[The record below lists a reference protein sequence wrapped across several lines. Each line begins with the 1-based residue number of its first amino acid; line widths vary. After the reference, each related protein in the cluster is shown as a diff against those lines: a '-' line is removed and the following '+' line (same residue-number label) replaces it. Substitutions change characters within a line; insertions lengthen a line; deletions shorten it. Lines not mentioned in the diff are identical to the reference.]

1 MNGQEIRLQK
11 ESNMNIR
18 EELFAL
24 QDLKYKE
31 FHKRLI
37 PTIDEDTIIGVRIPA
52 LRALVKEF
60 SATEE
65 AAEFMKELPHPY
77 YEENNVHA
85 FLIEKIKGYDTCIR
99 ELDKFLPYVDNWAT
113 CDSMAPKVLKKH
125 LPELMD
131 KIKEW
136 LASDQIYTVR
146 YGIGLLMKFYLDE
159 AFEEKYL
166 QMVADVQSEEYY
178 INMMIAWYFATALAK
193 HYEKALSYLE
203 EQKLDVWTHNKTI
216 QKAVESHRI
225 TPEQK
230 AYLKTLKRK

>member
-1 MNGQEIRLQK
+1 
-11 ESNMNIR
+11 MNIR

-113 CDSMAPKVLKKH
+113 CDSMAPKVLKKN

>member
-1 MNGQEIRLQK
+1 
-11 ESNMNIR
+11 MNIR

-37 PTIDEDTIIGVRIPA
+37 PTIDANTIIGVRIPA

-60 SATEE
+60 SGTEE
-65 AAEFMKELPHPY
+65 AAEFMKELPHAY

-85 FLIEKIKGYDTCIR
+85 FLIEKIKDYDTCIR

>member
-146 YGIGLLMKFYLDE
+146 YGSGLLLKFYLD
-159 AFEEKYL
+159 
-166 QMVADVQSEEYY
+166 
-178 INMMIAWYFATALAK
+178 
-193 HYEKALSYLE
+193 
-203 EQKLDVWTHNKTI
+203 
-216 QKAVESHRI
+216 
-225 TPEQK
+225 
-230 AYLKTLKRK
+230 

>member
-1 MNGQEIRLQK
+1 
-11 ESNMNIR
+11 MNIR

>member
-1 MNGQEIRLQK
+1 
-11 ESNMNIR
+11 MNIR

-37 PTIDEDTIIGVRIPA
+37 PTIDEDTIIGVRRPA

>member
-1 MNGQEIRLQK
+1 
-11 ESNMNIR
+11 MNIR

-24 QDLKYKE
+24 KDLKYKE

>member
-1 MNGQEIRLQK
+1 
-11 ESNMNIR
+11 MNIR

-85 FLIEKIKGYDTCIR
+85 FLIEMIKGYDTCIR

>member
-1 MNGQEIRLQK
+1 MQK
-11 ESNMNIR
+11 ESNINIR

>member
-1 MNGQEIRLQK
+1 
-11 ESNMNIR
+11 MNIR

-85 FLIEKIKGYDTCIR
+85 FLIEKIKDYDTCIR

-203 EQKLDVWTHNKTI
+203 EQKLDVWAHNKTI

>member
-1 MNGQEIRLQK
+1 
-11 ESNMNIR
+11 MNIR

-193 HYEKALSYLE
+193 HYEKSLSYLE

>member
-1 MNGQEIRLQK
+1 
-11 ESNMNIR
+11 MNIR

-193 HYEKALSYLE
+193 HYKKALSYLE

>member
-1 MNGQEIRLQK
+1 
-11 ESNMNIR
+11 MNIR

-136 LASDQIYTVR
+136 LVSDQIYTVR

>member
-1 MNGQEIRLQK
+1 MNGQEIRSQK

-60 SATEE
+60 SGTEE
-65 AAEFMKELPHPY
+65 AAEFMKELPHAY

-85 FLIEKIKGYDTCIR
+85 FLIEKIKDYDTCIW

-178 INMMIAWYFATALAK
+178 INMMITWYFATALAK

>member
-1 MNGQEIRLQK
+1 
-11 ESNMNIR
+11 MNIR

-178 INMMIAWYFATALAK
+178 INMMIAWYFAIALAK

>member
-1 MNGQEIRLQK
+1 
-11 ESNMNIR
+11 MNIR

-37 PTIDEDTIIGVRIPA
+37 PTIDENTIIGVRIPA

>member
-1 MNGQEIRLQK
+1 
-11 ESNMNIR
+11 MNIR

-60 SATEE
+60 SRTEE

-85 FLIEKIKGYDTCIR
+85 FLIEKIKDYDTCIR

>member
-1 MNGQEIRLQK
+1 
-11 ESNMNIR
+11 MNIR

-125 LPELMD
+125 L
-131 KIKEW
+131 KIPNYQKSKDF
-136 LASDQIYTVR
+136 LTKKSKIYSN
-146 YGIGLLMKFYLDE
+146 ILKISKKFAKQMKKIY
-159 AFEEKYL
+159 
-166 QMVADVQSEEYY
+166 
-178 INMMIAWYFATALAK
+178 
-193 HYEKALSYLE
+193 
-203 EQKLDVWTHNKTI
+203 QKFH
-216 QKAVESHRI
+216 Q
-225 TPEQK
+225 
-230 AYLKTLKRK
+230 